1 MATKKPSKR
10 TKKLSKKLSKG
21 KSLEA
26 TKPLTY
32 FDKSTPKF

>member
-1 MATKKPSKR
+1 MATKKSSKR
-10 TKKLSKKLSKG
+10 TKKLSKA

-32 FDKSTPKF
+32 FDKSTPKFFNS

>member
-10 TKKLSKKLSKG
+10 TKKLAKA

-26 TKPLTY
+26 TKPLTIY
-32 FDKSTPKF
+32 MKYGS